1 MTAEIEFQRL
11 LPEITISVM
20 ACVIL
25 LVGQI
30 NNKNSEWL
38 SYLLSLVTLAVTGL
52 LATFSIDGSSQTI
65 LNGMFI
71 EDAFA
76 NLIKALVCWLTLIVF
91 VYSRNYC
98 VERTLARVEYYV
110 LGLFGVLGMM
120 VMASASHL
128 LVLYLGLELMS
139 LCLYSMVAFSRDS
152 ANATEA
158 AMKYFVLGAI
168 ASGCLLYG
176 MSILYGLTGTL
187 EIAAIKQSVF
197 TISPDS
203 PTLIFAVIFV
213 IVALA
218 FKLGA
223 APFHMWVP
231 DVYHGAPTSTTLYLG
246 TAPKIAAFAMLIRLL
261 VGGLD
266 NLQDVWQD
274 MFIIIALLSIIT
286 GNVIAIAQTNL
297 KRMLAYS
304 TIAHMGFLLLGVLS
318 GGDEGYSASL
328 FYVMVYS
335 VMSLG
340 AFGVI
345 ALCAREGYESDM
357 IEDYRGLNA
366 SNPWLAFLI
375 LLLMFSLAGVPPT
388 VGFYAKFAVIQALV
402 SVGQIW
408 VAIVAVLFAV
418 VGAFYYLRVVKVM
431 YFDAPPEQEMP
442 TPTIMRESKVLMSMN
457 SLLLIGI
464 LPWVGGVLALCNFA
478 ISSLQ

>member
-1 MTAEIEFQRL
+1 
-11 LPEITISVM
+11 
-20 ACVIL
+20 
-25 LVGQI
+25 
-30 NNKNSEWL
+30 
-38 SYLLSLVTLAVTGL
+38 
-52 LATFSIDGSSQTI
+52 
-65 LNGMFI
+65 
-71 EDAFA
+71 
-76 NLIKALVCWLTLIVF
+76 
-91 VYSRNYC
+91 
-98 VERTLARVEYYV
+98 
-110 LGLFGVLGMM
+110 
-120 VMASASHL
+120 
-128 LVLYLGLELMS
+128 
-139 LCLYSMVAFSRDS
+139 
-152 ANATEA
+152 
-158 AMKYFVLGAI
+158 MKYFVLGAI

-197 TISPDS
+197 SISPES

-328 FYVMVYS
+328 FYIMVYS
-335 VMSLG
+335 IMSLG

-345 ALCAREGYESDM
+345 ALCAREGFESDM

-366 SNPWLAFLI
+366 RNPWLAFLI

-402 SVGQIW
+402 SAGQIW
-408 VAIVAVLFAV
+408 VAVVAVLFAV

-431 YFDAPPEQEMP
+431 YFDAPAEHEMP
-442 TPTIMRESKVLMSMN
+442 TPTIMGESKVLMSMN

-464 LPWVGGVLALCNFA
+464 LPWIGGVLALCNFA
-478 ISSLQ
+478 ISNLQ